1 MIMQEWSQPGAGRAT
16 DPEPERDPARTVPDR
31 PEPPDSEESADWDEL
46 TPVGTGQVTPPADVL
61 VAGAPLA
68 EPGLR
73 PGAGP
78 AERAA
83 PPVEP
88 PVEPPTGPPAGTT
101 AGSPPGS
108 PAEGIAES
116 HAEATSAHDGGT
128 GILDPGAADGF
139 HARWRDVQFGF
150 VDDPRTAVRRAD
162 ELADE
167 ALRPVTDALP

>member
-83 PPVEP
+83 PPVE
-88 PVEPPTGPPAGTT
+88 
-101 AGSPPGS
+101 
-108 PAEGIAES
+108 
-116 HAEATSAHDGGT
+116 
-128 GILDPGAADGF
+128 
-139 HARWRDVQFGF
+139 
-150 VDDPRTAVRRAD
+150 
-162 ELADE
+162 LADE
-167 ALRPVTDALP
+167 VLRSVTDALAARKQTLDDHWRTRRDAPSDTERFRLAVRAYREFID